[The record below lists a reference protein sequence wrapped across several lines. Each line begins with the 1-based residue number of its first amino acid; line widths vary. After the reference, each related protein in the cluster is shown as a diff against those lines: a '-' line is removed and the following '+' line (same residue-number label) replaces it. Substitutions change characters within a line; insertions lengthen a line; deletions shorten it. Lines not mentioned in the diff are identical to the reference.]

1 MRSRIFRASTFRRAS
16 AHGLL
21 AVLLF
26 LPLAT
31 ISAVWAQQTSV
42 PRLRHRSNQDDNSS
56 GDSGSSDASTQHPST
71 LPGDVSGPYA
81 FDHENE
87 SIEIDIDRNKLSGY
101 ISRLGDSET
110 DNNTPLT
117 YFFDRTWVDGSRLS
131 FQTRVVHGV
140 WYSFQGT
147 IVRGPGQ
154 GRAEEGYYVLHGTL
168 LVHHPQNGREKSANE
183 TIERRQVNYKSL
195 GR

>member
-1 MRSRIFRASTFRRAS
+1 MGFRTFRAGAVSRAS
-16 AHGLL
+16 VCALL
-21 AVLLF
+21 GIVLLPPAGMRAAA
-26 LPLAT
+26 LP
-31 ISAVWAQQTSV
+31 QQTST
-42 PRLRHRSNQDDNSS
+42 PRLHHRSDPDDNNSS
-56 GDSGSSDASTQHPST
+56 GTAPDATTQHAST
-71 LPGDVSGPYA
+71 LPGDVSGPYE

-110 DNNTPLT
+110 DSNTPLT
-117 YFFDRTWVDGSRLS
+117 YFFDHTSVDGKQIS

-154 GRAEEGYYVLHGTL
+154 GRQEEGYYILRGVL
-168 LVHHPQNGREKSANE
+168 LVHHPQNGRDKSANE
-183 TIERRQVNYKSL
+183 TIERRVVNYKSM